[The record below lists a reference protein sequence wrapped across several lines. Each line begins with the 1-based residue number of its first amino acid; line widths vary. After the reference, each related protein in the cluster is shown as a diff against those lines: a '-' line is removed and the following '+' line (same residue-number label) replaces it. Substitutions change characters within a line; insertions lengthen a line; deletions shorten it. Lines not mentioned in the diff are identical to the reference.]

1 MVIIVTKSLW
11 VSLFTVGLFVFF
23 ICTPA
28 DGFVS
33 IDPVPDH
40 FYGESFTITGTSNLS
55 AGEQIL
61 VDIYSPDRMLG
72 PKGTFYSGSVGTV
85 TIHKDSGG
93 RNSWSYTV
101 GPSDLQP
108 DKYIVVASSFGPE
121 PGDSRIFYILKRN
134 LQNNSYQEPAPDN
147 PESESP
153 IPQPAPVPPVIPVC
167 ALFII
172 SIIMALAGHRE

>member
-1 MVIIVTKSLW
+1 MVIMVTKSLW

-23 ICTPA
+23 VCTPA

-40 FYGESFTITGTSNLS
+40 FYGESFTITGTTNLS

-85 TIHKDSGG
+85 MIRNDSGG
-93 RNSWSYTV
+93 ENSWSYTV

-108 DKYIVVASSFGPE
+108 DKYMIVASSFGPE
-121 PGDSRIFYILKRN
+121 PSDSRIFYILERN
-134 LQNNSYQEPAPDN
+134 LQNDSLHKSAHDN

-153 IPQPAPVPPVIPVC
+153 ITLPAPVPPVIPVC

-172 SIIMALAGHRE
+172 SIIMALARHRE